1 VRLRAG
7 GGASRRPAAPRHR
20 GTGASAR
27 RRDGARVSRYPS
39 LRPARAVGRTS
50 PDRSR
55 ALPLPNRQHFS
66 VAGHSIHGTTVPAYA
81 ERRRQ
86 IESEPLPR
94 NMGALLDDAAA
105 AAPDRVACDFFERGE
120 RITYRTLKERVDRLA
135 AGLARAGVRKGSH
148 VGVMLANTP
157 EFPLAWLALARLGA
171 VMIPLNIAYTPREMS
186 YVVCDAEAQFL
197 VIDEERLGT
206 LAALPERPPA
216 LSDDRVFVVG
226 SPRSGQ
232 RRWDSLLE
240 GESAALP
247 RENVEHD
254 DLMNIQYTSGTTG
267 FPKGCMLTQRYW
279 LTIGKVNAR
288 RDGVVYERILAST
301 PFFYMDPQWQLMMS
315 LYQRATLFVALRQSA
330 SRFMG
335 WVREHRIQF
344 CLFPEIV
351 YKQPPSPLDRD
362 NEVIRVNIYGL
373 SKAIHAALEERF
385 GFVVREAFGMTEVGS
400 GLFMP
405 IEATDMVGSGSC
417 GIPAPFREA
426 RIAGPDGVTVAPGE
440 IGELLL
446 RGPAMLRGYYRKPE
460 ATAAAFHG
468 DWFRTGD
475 LFRQDERGYYYIV
488 GRVKEMIRRAGENI
502 SAREVEAVLR
512 QMPEIV
518 EAAAIPVPDATR
530 GEEVKIFVVLR
541 AGLSRDD
548 VPPSRIVAH
557 CQADLAKFKVPRYV
571 AYIDRLPKTPS
582 EKIAKHLLAGP
593 PHASLPTYDRVEAR
607 WLS

>member
-1 VRLRAG
+1 MSERSNR
-7 GGASRRPAAPRHR
+7 GAA
-20 GTGASAR
+20 
-27 RRDGARVSRYPS
+27 VSP
-39 LRPARAVGRTS
+39 
-50 PDRSR
+50 
-55 ALPLPNRQHFS
+55 
-66 VAGHSIHGTTVPAYA
+66 YA

-94 NMGALLDDAAA
+94 NMGALLDDAAS
-105 AAPDRVACDFFERGE
+105 AAPEGTALDFFERGE
-120 RITYRTLKERVDRLA
+120 RLTYRALKERVDRLA

-148 VGVMLANTP
+148 VGVMLPNTP
-157 EFPLAWLALARLGA
+157 EFPLTWLALARLGA
-171 VMIPLNIAYTPREMS
+171 VMIPLNIAFTPREMS
-186 YVVCDAEAQFL
+186 YVVGDAEAQFL
-197 VIDEERLGT
+197 VVDEERLGT
-206 LAALPERPPA
+206 LAALPERPA
-216 LSDDRVFVVG
+216 GLTDDHVFVVG
-226 SPRSGQ
+226 SPRAGQ
-232 RRWDSLLE
+232 QRWDALEDTDVASLPNE
-240 GESAALP
+240 T
-247 RENVEHD
+247 VDCD

-267 FPKGCMLTQRYW
+267 FPKGCLLTQRYW

-288 RDGVVYERILAST
+288 RDGVVYARILAST
-301 PFFYMDPQWQLMMS
+301 PFFYMDPQWLLMMS
-315 LYQRATLFVALRQSA
+315 FYQRATLYVSLRQSA
-330 SRFMG
+330 SRFMQ
-335 WVREHRIQF
+335 WVRTQRIQF

-362 NEVIRVNIYGL
+362 NEVIRANVYGL
-373 SKAIHAALEERF
+373 NKGNHAALEQRF

-417 GIPAPFREA
+417 GIPVPFREA
-426 RIAGPDGVTVAPGE
+426 RIADADGMTVAPGE
-440 IGELLL
+440 TGELLL

-468 DWFRTGD
+468 EWFRTGD

-502 SAREVEAVLR
+502 SAHEVEAVLR

-518 EAAAIPVPDATR
+518 EAAAVPVPDATR
-530 GEEVKIFVVLR
+530 DEEVKVFVVLR
-541 AGLSRDD
+541 PGLTRDD
-548 VPPSRIVAH
+548 VPPPRIVAH
-557 CQADLAKFKVPRYV
+557 CEANLARFKVPRYV

-607 WLS
+607 WLA